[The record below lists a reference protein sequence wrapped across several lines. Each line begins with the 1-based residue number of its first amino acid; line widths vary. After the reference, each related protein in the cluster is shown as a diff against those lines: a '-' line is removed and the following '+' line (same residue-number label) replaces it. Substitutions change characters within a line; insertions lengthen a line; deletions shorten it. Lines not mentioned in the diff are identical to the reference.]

1 MKHPAI
7 YILTNRIH
15 QVLYIG
21 VTSNLTQRVYQHK
34 KHEIEGFTRR
44 YNVDKLVYFEQH
56 ESMIEAIQR
65 KRL

>member
-1 MKHPAI
+1 LKHPAI